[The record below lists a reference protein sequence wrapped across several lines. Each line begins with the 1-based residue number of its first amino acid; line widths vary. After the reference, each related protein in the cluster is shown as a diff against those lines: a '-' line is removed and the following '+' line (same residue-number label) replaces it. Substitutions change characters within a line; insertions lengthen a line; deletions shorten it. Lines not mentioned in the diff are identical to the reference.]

1 MHMHSTCILHAFSHA
16 HASSARLLRAAHT
29 MHMGMHLASHNAH
42 GHASSARLLRDES
55 RGSHDRAHAH
65 AFYMHPRRCIHMH
78 LVLHIR
84 HAIQWRPTSS
94 VCTTVM
100 LIAFVLVVCSIR
112 PCTLYPVLQVMM
124 IAFVLVVCSI
134 ATDRQVS
141 RYASK

>member
-1 MHMHSTCILHAFSHA
+1 
-16 HASSARLLRAAHT
+16 
-29 MHMGMHLASHNAH
+29 
-42 GHASSARLLRDES
+42 
-55 RGSHDRAHAH
+55 
-65 AFYMHPRRCIHMH
+65 
-78 LVLHIR
+78 
-84 HAIQWRPTSS
+84 
-94 VCTTVM
+94 M